1 MKTYAKKYIDNV
13 LVKCTNIMFI
23 GEVVENKIYGE
34 VTGNW
39 YD

>member
-1 MKTYAKKYIDNV
+1 
-13 LVKCTNIMFI
+13 MFI

-39 YD
+39 YDWGEVHQLIISQGESLVA

>member
-1 MKTYAKKYIDNV
+1 MKTYAIKYIGNV

-23 GEVVENKIYGE
+23 GEVVENKICGE

-39 YD
+39 SD